1 MCPSLCPL
9 LCPIGHIFCCA
20 LLYIIN
26 VPPLSLFYSFSGP
39 KKDQVLYLP
48 KLFKLNLKFYVKTIA
63 PTFAP
68 ILGAYFY
75 APTFIK

>member
-9 LCPIGHIFCCA
+9 LCPTGYIFCCA

-26 VPPLSLFYSFSGP
+26 VPPLSLSYIFNKYALLCAP
-39 KKDQVLYLP
+39 PPLYC
-48 KLFKLNLKFYVKTIA
+48 KLNPKYYVKTNA

-68 ILGAYFY
+68 NLGAYFH
-75 APTFIK
+75 APTFI